1 VQTDSDVPLMTTRFL
16 INDKGRPFERPELEM
31 LRGQLDALDDNARVD
46 FRDQNASAI
55 VQHGANKFLII
66 SGPGTGKSHLF
77 LDRMKYWCEKNADA
91 RVLVT
96 SFVRKLVADLH
107 NDIDQK
113 LSDEQRCKI
122 TALTLHKFA
131 RGIVE
136 KSHGTRKW
144 PLKHYFRI
152 IGPPWKQ
159 VVWGDVLAFFPTI
172 TRDSYSWEKYEQ
184 QLHRRALK
192 AFEEWI
198 KLHEAYCKLCQFY
211 NAAGFADLILRA
223 ANALSENPELRESN
237 YFIIDEYQ
245 DFNLSEQYLIE
256 KLVNDAPGLLIVGD
270 DDQVLYETLKSGT
283 PSLIRKLYKDPHYSN
298 GMLPFCG
305 RSNYDITKNA
315 DHFIRQN
322 READCIEKIYL
333 PLKKHS
339 DGQKVQIIACASAAI
354 AADYIEKFVADNGEL
369 LQQRK
374 QQLEAG
380 KPADAFLLILTPW
393 KGVDFYG
400 AQANE
405 KIKSIVAEYRTEAQ
419 IFSED
424 YYRLLSHYLLAK
436 DPRNNFNFRKLLH
449 YSGIPAA
456 KIHELITAAMS
467 NGIDLC
473 DLDDPDINNS
483 LGKCAEIKAILDS
496 EMPVVQRIDRILPLI
511 SFSDRRNVEKQME
524 SKPINQKILEQLE
537 REEDEGAELEEVG
550 QRVGAVE
557 LMTIVGSKGLSADH
571 VIIVGFDNIHMKWVS
586 RNAFYV
592 AMTRARKSLH
602 ILTAVKAGGAR
613 QAHHF
618 LDRLPDDHVEFYSY
632 KKSDRSKRRL
642 DGKQGFKK
650 YLSNLNFAPSSKRA
664 AQSSAKK
671 SISK

>member
-1 VQTDSDVPLMTTRFL
+1 MQTDSDVPLMTTRFL

-96 SFVRKLVADLH
+96 SFVRKLVADLQ

-136 KSHGTRKW
+136 KNHGTRKW

-354 AADYIEKFVADNGEL
+354 AADYIEKFVADNGE
-369 LQQRK
+369 
-374 QQLEAG
+374 
-380 KPADAFLLILTPW
+380 F
-393 KGVDFYG
+393 F
-400 AQANE
+400 
-405 KIKSIVAEYRTEAQ
+405 
-419 IFSED
+419 
-424 YYRLLSHYLLAK
+424 
-436 DPRNNFNFRKLLH
+436 NN
-449 YSGIPAA
+449 A
-456 KIHELITAAMS
+456 
-467 NGIDLC
+467 
-473 DLDDPDINNS
+473 
-483 LGKCAEIKAILDS
+483 
-496 EMPVVQRIDRILPLI
+496 
-511 SFSDRRNVEKQME
+511 
-524 SKPINQKILEQLE
+524 
-537 REEDEGAELEEVG
+537 
-550 QRVGAVE
+550 
-557 LMTIVGSKGLSADH
+557 
-571 VIIVGFDNIHMKWVS
+571 
-586 RNAFYV
+586 
-592 AMTRARKSLH
+592 
-602 ILTAVKAGGAR
+602 
-613 QAHHF
+613 
-618 LDRLPDDHVEFYSY
+618 
-632 KKSDRSKRRL
+632 
-642 DGKQGFKK
+642 
-650 YLSNLNFAPSSKRA
+650 SS
-664 AQSSAKK
+664 S
-671 SISK
+671 